1 MIRSFIS
8 IDIPDEL
15 KNEVKALQELFRKCD
30 ADVRMTRPEAM
41 HLTLKF
47 LGNVEEKQIE
57 EIKKILKEIAL
68 QTALINI
75 KLNGAGVFPN
85 QKSPRILWVDVIE
98 KNGILGSLQ
107 KRMDAELSKLGFEK
121 ENRDFKPHLTL
132 GRIRSQKG
140 RERIVKLLEDVKDK
154 ELGVFTAKDIKLMK
168 SELRPEGSVYTE
180 LARFGFGAKN

>member
-15 KNEVKALQELFRKCD
+15 KKDVKALQEMFKKCD
-30 ADVRMTRPEAM
+30 ADVRWTRPEAM

-57 EIKKILKEIAL
+57 EIKIILKEIAL
-68 QTALINI
+68 QTPLINI

-85 QKSPRILWVDVIE
+85 QKSPRVLWVGIIE
-98 KNGILGSLQ
+98 NDGILDNLQ
-107 KRMDAELSKLGFEK
+107 KRMDAELSKIGFEK
-121 ENRDFKPHLTL
+121 EKRGFKPHLTL

-140 RERIVKLLEDVKDK
+140 KERLVKLLEENKDN
-154 ELGVFTAKDIKLMK
+154 ELGAFTASDIKLMK

-180 LARFGFGAKN
+180 LARFGFGAKI